1 MKEEFLK
8 TREGLKYL
16 LKASP
21 SNLPIQAAIASII
34 TNKLRNNETV

>member
-16 LKASP
+16 LKNLP
-21 SNLPIQAAIASII
+21 SNVPVQVAIASII
-34 TNKLRNNETV
+34 TNKLRSHETV